1 MDNLWAFV
9 YKSPFSHRVASEL
22 QRISVTLASAF
33 GFESRR
39 NSDAKWRQ
47 LMLYHSAPPG
57 YERRFFSVY
66 RVEEEWRKRNF
77 ANREIQSRP
86 SPHIVSSLPPHKLHT
101 NSTQTPYK
109 LHTGS
114 TFCPF
119 SAACVLFVCCLY
131 AACVLAV
138 LRLGFSKESDLQ
150 SALLSESFFSFSTI
164 LFSEVGMLSEGVI
177 YQSIN
182 NY

>member
-22 QRISVTLASAF
+22 HRISVTLASAF

-57 YERRFFSVY
+57 YERHFFAVY

-77 ANREIQSRP
+77 TNREIQSRS

-101 NSTQTPYK
+101 NST
-109 LHTGS
+109 
-114 TFCPF
+114 FCPF
-119 SAACVLFVCCLY
+119 SAGWVLPVCCLCAACMLFVCCLY
-131 AACVLAV
+131 FGCF
-138 LRLGFSKESDLQ
+138 FSKESDLQ
-150 SALLSESFFSFSTI
+150 SDLLSESFFSFSTI
-164 LFSEVGMLSEGVI
+164 LVSEVGMPSEGVI

>member
-22 QRISVTLASAF
+22 HRISVTLASAF

-57 YERRFFSVY
+57 YERRFFAVY

-101 NSTQTPYK
+101 
-109 LHTGS
+109 GS

-119 SAACVLFVCCLY
+119 SAGCVLPVCCLY
-131 AACVLAV
+131 AACVLPV

-164 LFSEVGMLSEGVI
+164 LVSEVGMLSEGVI